1 MCGEK
6 YYVTVGKADHEGS
19 PPRMRGKVRAAP
31 LGAGDA
37 GITPAYA
44 GKSPRTPLA
53 ASHARD
59 HPRVCGEKGHCV
71 LSLYVVLGSPPR
83 MRGKGVNPCNQRV
96 AVRITPAYAGKSL
109 HPPAEYILTG
119 DHPRVCGEKGDAA
132 SYRAWRRG
140 SPPRMRGKAP
150 CWALRHITDGITPA
164 YAGKRLMVT
173 SHSARTWDHPR
184 VCGEKWC
191 VVAVLQIKQGSPP
204 RMRGKVRC
212 RRCP

>member
-1 MCGEK
+1 MRGKVCSPIFTPLVCGITPAYAGKRLWGNNRRGRNEDHPRVYGEK
-6 YYVTVGKADHEGS
+6 FIRLALPDLHRGS
-19 PPRMRGKVRAAP
+19 PPRMRGKEPLRAVT
-31 LGAGDA
+31 
-37 GITPAYA
+37 I
-44 GKSPRTPLA
+44 
-53 ASHARD
+53 
-59 HPRVCGEKGHCV
+59 CC
-71 LSLYVVLGSPPR
+71 
-83 MRGKGVNPCNQRV
+83 
-96 AVRITPAYAGKSL
+96 VRITPAYAGKSL